1 LPYSCLSSFFILLM
15 ILSTLSSN
23 ILLVIFRYSCMM
35 KRSQLRYKI
44 LTNFHICTLIA
55 WSSTDCVEIVR
66 SWTHLTEDCLMIV
79 LHLSKYIS
87 YEFRNSLKCIYN
99 VLFCFSS
106 LYLHSWSDALHH
118 SVKLPK
124 HWQYMLLYLWK
135 YKNILIILLLT
146 V

>member
-1 LPYSCLSSFFILLM
+1 M

-23 ILLVIFRYSCMM
+23 ILSVIFRYSCMM
-35 KRSQLRYKI
+35 KRSQLRCKI
-44 LTNFHICTLIA
+44 LINFHICILIA
-55 WSSTDCVEIVR
+55 WLSTDCIEIVR
-66 SWTHLTEDCLMIV
+66 SWTYLIKDYLMTV
-79 LHLSKYIS
+79 LHLSKYIN

-99 VLFCFSS
+99 ILFCFSS

-118 SVKLPK
+118 SVKLSK

-146 V
+146 I